1 MVKSALSAGIA
12 CSLAAITAS
21 AWAALPGQ
29 SAAVALSSNLAGARP
44 VALTLALRY
53 EMQCGSPG
61 VGPVT
66 LTLPAKM
73 AVPANIAASAV
84 LVDGKAAP
92 SLTRSGSKILV
103 GLPPQPRIMCDSIT
117 LGTLTIVLT
126 KAAGIGNPKSAGTY
140 ALEADRVAQTF
151 SAKLRIR

>member
-1 MVKSALSAGIA
+1 MVKSALTAAIA
-12 CSLAAITAS
+12 CALAVITTS

-29 SAAVALSSNLAGARP
+29 SAAAALSSNLAGARP
-44 VALTLALRY
+44 VALTVTLRY

-61 VGPVT
+61 IGPVT

-73 AVPANIAASAV
+73 AVPTRIAASSV
-84 LVDGKAAP
+84 LVDGKAPP
-92 SLTRSGSKILV
+92 SLMRSGSKILV

-126 KAAGIGNPKSAGTY
+126 KAAGIGNPQSAGTY
-140 ALEADRVAQTF
+140 ALEADRVSQTF
-151 SAKLRIR
+151 GAKLRIR